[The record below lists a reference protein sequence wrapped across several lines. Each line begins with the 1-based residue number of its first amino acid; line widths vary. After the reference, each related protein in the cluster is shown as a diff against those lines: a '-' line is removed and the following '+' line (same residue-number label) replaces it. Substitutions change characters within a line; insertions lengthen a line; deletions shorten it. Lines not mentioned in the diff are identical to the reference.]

1 MPEVTKTLR
10 VENKAGFHLRV
21 ASMISKAACAAKSEV
36 TLANGSYRADCK
48 SCLDLLALMAPRGT
62 ILTLVT
68 SGEDAESVAEAIE
81 SMFRT
86 KFGEDEYAVD
96 SGPNASSA
104 SSAKGL

>member
-1 MPEVTKTLR
+1 MPQIIKTLR

-21 ASMISKAACAAKSEV
+21 ASMISKTASGAKSEV

-62 ILTLVT
+62 ALTLEAA
-68 SGEDAESVAEAIE
+68 GEDAETVAEAIE

-86 KFGEDEYAVD
+86 KFGEDEYAAD
-96 SGPNASSA
+96 SGQNASSA
-104 SSAKGL
+104 S